1 MLRQIVSAA
10 LLSFFMLG
18 CSAQEAEIQ
27 KAVESRLGIKVDSV
41 TKAGYFGLYEV
52 YADGN
57 IFYTDEKVTAMLIGG
72 DMIRAPQALNLIDL
86 KTNRNITDERMRKL
100 NAIKFSDLPL
110 EQAIKQVRGDGKR
123 VIATFEDPNCGYCK
137 RLAKDLQKLENVTI
151 YTFLYPILSE
161 DSLKKSRQI
170 WCAADRNRAWLDWI
184 IDGKQPGGRDN
195 CDTTA
200 VSKNQEFGRRLNI
213 TGTPTI
219 IFADGERIPGAV
231 PLATLEQKLNQQK

>member
-27 KAVESRLGIKVDSV
+27 KVVESRLGIKVDSV

-110 EQAIKQVRGDGKR
+110 EQAIKQVRGNGKR

>member
-1 MLRQIVSAA
+1 M
-10 LLSFFMLG
+10 MH
-18 CSAQEAEIQ
+18 
-27 KAVESRLGIKVDSV
+27 
-41 TKAGYFGLYEV
+41 
-52 YADGN
+52 
-57 IFYTDEKVTAMLIGG
+57 
-72 DMIRAPQALNLIDL
+72 
-86 KTNRNITDERMRKL
+86 
-100 NAIKFSDLPL
+100 
-110 EQAIKQVRGDGKR
+110 
-123 VIATFEDPNCGYCK
+123 
-137 RLAKDLQKLENVTI
+137 QKLDNITI

-231 PLATLEQKLNQQK
+231 PLATLEQKLNQQHTEKVLNYMVMTLLSL

>member
-18 CSAQEAEIQ
+18 CSAQEAKIQ

-110 EQAIKQVRGDGKR
+110 EQAIKQVRGNGKR